1 MDARLPNEFF
11 DCVVDLLPEQPK
23 PGSQGGRRR
32 IDNHTVLRVIWFML
46 TVGCRWKDVPREL
59 GCSGET
65 ARLRLKQWQ
74 EAGVWQRVHRRFLEK
89 LNHCGRLN
97 TQVTIV
103 DSAQVR
109 AFGGGDRTGPSPVN
123 RRKKGSK
130 YTLLV
135 DQNGTPLV
143 MQTVAANMSDHRQIL
158 PTIADFPQIAGR
170 PGRPRCRPVY
180 LLADAGYDSESTRTV
195 LKLLNITPLIRRKKS
210 THGSSLGQIRWV
222 VERTFSWLFGLR
234 RLRIRYDRHP
244 TIVDAWTCLSMSV
257 ICHKILMRPHA
268 L

>member
-1 MDARLPNEFF
+1 VIYFH
-11 DCVVDLLPEQPK
+11 CVVDLLPEQLKTGP
-23 PGSQGGRRR
+23 QGGRPR
-32 IDNHTVLRVIWFML
+32 IDNRTVLSVIWFVL
-46 TVGCRWKDVPREL
+46 TVGCRWKDVPKAP

-74 EAGVWQRVHRRFLEK
+74 EAGVWGRVHRRFLEK
-89 LNHCGRLN
+89 LNPCGWLN

-109 AFGGGDRTGPSPVN
+109 AFGGGNRTGPSPVN

-135 DQNGTPLV
+135 EENGTPLV
-143 MQTVAANMSDHRQIL
+143 MQTAAANVSDHRQIL
-158 PTIADFPQIAGR
+158 SAVADFPQNAGR
-170 PGRPRCRPVY
+170 RGRPRRRPEY
-180 LLADAGYDSESTRTV
+180 LLADAGYDSDSTRTV
-195 LKLLNITPLIRRKKS
+195 LKLLNIEPLIRRRKS
-210 THGSSLGQIRWV
+210 AHGSHLGQIRWV

-244 TIVDAWTCLSMSV
+244 TIVDAWTNLSMSV
-257 ICHKILMRPHA
+257 ICHQILTRPDP